1 MFMAE
6 KGMEMFK
13 QTVDLRSGE
22 NRQVEH
28 LKRNPH
34 GRIPTL
40 GLDDGSYLSLR
51 ARRLPRP
58 QDDRGDFG
66 GQVGQPLHPANA
78 NIAAWVARVGQR
90 PSVKA

>member
-34 GRIPTL
+34 GRMPTL
-40 GLDDGSYLSLR
+40 GLDVGSYLSLR
-51 ARRLPRP
+51 APTP
-58 QDDRGDFG
+58 
-66 GQVGQPLHPANA
+66 PPAS
-78 NIAAWVARVGQR
+78 R
-90 PSVKA
+90 